1 MAKGLNGLVDEQT
14 EKGGSRL
21 VENRRPDQKVNDVPC
36 DPQAYRHAVLQNRSV
51 GTRTM
56 APLILTSYTLV
67 SALGKGL
74 DETYRA
80 LRNRRSGLRHCDFED
95 VGIATYIGRVDEV
108 EDVLDGGAYPSTNLK
123 QFDCRN
129 NRLALLG
136 LQQDGFIQAALEA
149 RERYGAHRVAVIL
162 GSSTS
167 GILETEHAY
176 RHRDP
181 ATGALPSSYLRSHRY
196 THNMFSVAHFVRTY
210 LGLRGPALVI
220 STACSS
226 SAKAFASAA
235 RFIEAGYCEAAV
247 VGGVDSL
254 CLTILYG
261 FASLELMSRRPCR
274 PCDEDRDGLTLG
286 ESAGFALL
294 EKTQHT
300 GQSGAVA
307 LLGYGESCDGY
318 HMSHPH
324 PEGTGA
330 ISAMQAALLRS
341 GLTSGDIDYIHL
353 HGTATR
359 ANDSIEDKAV
369 YSVFGPSPPC
379 SSTKGGTG
387 HTLGAAGIT
396 GSVIAAM
403 SLTRSFVPGTVNT
416 TRIDPGLRCRVLLEN
431 REHPVRRVLSNSFGF
446 GGNNC
451 SLIFGTV

>member
-1 MAKGLNGLVDEQT
+1 MSPETKPMV
-14 EKGGSRL
+14 
-21 VENRRPDQKVNDVPC
+21 
-36 DPQAYRHAVLQNRSV
+36 
-51 GTRTM
+51 
-56 APLILTSYTLV
+56 PLILSRYTVV
-67 SALGKGL
+67 SALGRGL
-74 DETYRA
+74 DATYRA
-80 LRNRRSGLRHCDFED
+80 LRDRRSGLRPCDFED
-95 VGIATYIGRVDEV
+95 VAIKTYIGRVEGL
-108 EDVLDGGAYPSTNLK
+108 EDAPVGGGSRAKDLA

-136 LQQDGFIQAALEA
+136 LQQDGFTSAALEA
-149 RERYGAHRVAVIL
+149 RERYGPHRVAVIL

-181 ATGALPSSYLRSHRY
+181 ATGALPTSYLTSHRY

-210 LGLRGPALVI
+210 LELRGPAMVI

-226 SAKAFASAA
+226 SAKVFATAA
-235 RFIEAGYCEAAV
+235 RFIEAGFCDAAV

-254 CLTILYG
+254 CLTVLYG
-261 FASLELMSRRPCR
+261 FASLELLSSGPCR

-294 EKTQHT
+294 EKARPAAPA
-300 GQSGAVA
+300 GAVA

-324 PEGTGA
+324 PEGAGA
-330 ISAMQAALLRS
+330 IGAMQGALRRS
-341 GLTSGDIDYIHL
+341 GLQPGDIDYINL

-369 YSVFGPSPPC
+369 NSVFGPSTSC
-379 SSTKGGTG
+379 SSTKGWTG

-396 GSVIAAM
+396 EAVIAALC
-403 SLTRSFVPGTVNT
+403 LTRSFVPGTLNT
-416 TRIDPGLRCRVLLEN
+416 TRVDSSLRSHVLLEN
-431 REHPVRRVLSNSFGF
+431 KEQPVRRVLSNIFGF

-451 SLIFGTV
+451 SLILGTV

>member
-1 MAKGLNGLVDEQT
+1 MAQGLVHERTVED
-14 EKGGSRL
+14 GSRP
-21 VENRRPDQKVNDVPC
+21 VEDRCPHQAVEDVSY
-36 DPQAYRHAVLQNRSV
+36 DPQGHRRAVPQDRHV
-51 GTRTM
+51 GARVM
-56 APLILTSYTLV
+56 APLILSRYTVV
-67 SALGKGL
+67 SALGNGL
-74 DETYRA
+74 DETFRA
-80 LRNRRSGLRHCDFED
+80 LRNRRSGLRSCDFED
-95 VGIATYIGRVDEV
+95 VGITTYIGRV
-108 EDVLDGGAYPSTNLK
+108 EDVDDVLVGSGSASNELE

-136 LQQDGFIQAALEA
+136 LQQDGFIQAVIKA

-176 RHRDP
+176 CHRDQ
-181 ATGALPSSYLRSHRY
+181 ATGALPSSYVASYRY
-196 THNMFSVAHFVRTY
+196 TQNMFSSAHFVRTY
-210 LGLRGPALVI
+210 LGLRGPAMVI

-226 SAKAFASAA
+226 SAKAFATAA
-235 RFIEAGYCEAAV
+235 RFIEAGFCDAAV

-261 FASLELMSRRPCR
+261 FASLELLSSDPCR
-274 PCDEDRDGLTLG
+274 PCDENRDGLTLG

-294 EKTQHT
+294 EKSEHA
-300 GQSGAVA
+300 GQPGAVA

-330 ISAMQAALLRS
+330 IRAMQAALLRS

-359 ANDSIEDKAV
+359 ANDSIEDRAV
-369 YSVFGPSPPC
+369 HSVFGPSTPC
-379 SSTKGGTG
+379 SSTKGWTG
-387 HTLGAAGIT
+387 HTLGAAGVT
-396 GSVIAAM
+396 GAVMAAM
-403 SLTRSFVPGTVNT
+403 CLTRSFVPGTLNT
-416 TRIDPGLRCRVLLEN
+416 TRIDPGLSSHVLLEN
-431 REHPVRRVLSNSFGF
+431 REEPVRRVLSNSFGF

>member
-1 MAKGLNGLVDEQT
+1 MAQGLVDEPT
-14 EKGGSRL
+14 EEDGSYLAGG
-21 VENRRPDQKVNDVPC
+21 RRPDKVAEDIPC
-36 DPQAYRHAVLQNRSV
+36 DLQGRWCVSHNPHV
-51 GTRTM
+51 GGARGM
-56 APLILTSYTLV
+56 APLILSRYTIV

-74 DETYRA
+74 AETYRA
-80 LRNRRSGLRHCDFED
+80 LRNRRSGLRPCDFED
-95 VGIATYIGRVDEV
+95 VGITTYIGRVNDV
-108 EDVLDGGAYPSTNLK
+108 EDVFVGDGSASTELE

-136 LQQDGFIQAALEA
+136 LQQDGFIQAAIEA

-176 RHRDP
+176 CHRDP
-181 ATGALPSSYLRSHRY
+181 DTGALPSSYLTFHRY
-196 THNMFSVAHFVRTY
+196 THNMFSSAHFVRTY
-210 LGLRGPALVI
+210 LGLRGPAMVI

-226 SAKAFASAA
+226 SAKAFATAA
-235 RFIEAGYCEAAV
+235 RLIEAGFCDAAV

-261 FASLELMSRRPCR
+261 FASLGLMSSGPCR
-274 PCDEDRDGLTLG
+274 PSDEDRDGLTLG

-294 EKTQHT
+294 EKSEHADRP
-300 GQSGAVA
+300 GAVA

-330 ISAMQAALLRS
+330 IRAMQAALLRG
-341 GLTSGDIDYIHL
+341 GLTSRDIDYIHL
-353 HGTATR
+353 HGTATK
-359 ANDSIEDKAV
+359 ANDSIEDTAV
-369 YSVFGPSPPC
+369 HSVFGPSTPC
-379 SSTKGGTG
+379 SSTKGWTG
-387 HTLGAAGIT
+387 HTLGAAGVT
-396 GSVIAAM
+396 GAVIAAM
-403 SLTRSFVPGTVNT
+403 CLTRSFVPGTLNT
-416 TRIDPGLRCRVLLEN
+416 TRIDPNLSSHVLLEN
-431 REHPVRRVLSNSFGF
+431 REQPVRLVLSNSFGF